1 MTMLKLLLLNI
12 FLSSWGFTPPPHK
25 FHVSKCLVEFNEE
38 EQALQMSMHIFLDD
52 LEEAL
57 RRKGA
62 DDLFICTKMEA
73 KNAEEFMA
81 QYIAKNF
88 VLEVNGKPLEYN
100 FLGKE
105 PSEDLQG
112 VWCYME
118 ILNVT
123 SIKDLKI
130 TNNILLE
137 VYDDQKNVISIIG
150 PDRRKGMMLL
160 QRGQST
166 EKVSF

>member
-1 MTMLKLLLLNI
+1 MLQLLILNI
-12 FLSSWGFTPPPHK
+12 FLSSWGLTPPPHQ
-25 FHVSKCLVEFNEE
+25 FHVSKCLVEFNEA

-62 DDLFICTKMEA
+62 DDLFLCTKLESDS
-73 KNAEEFMA
+73 AENFMA

-88 VLEVNGKPLEYN
+88 ILEVNGEILEYE

-118 ILNVT
+118 IYNV
-123 SIKDLKI
+123 SSVKDLKI

-137 VYDDQKNVISIIG
+137 VYDDQKNVVSIIG

-160 QRGQST
+160 QRGQSS
-166 EKVSF
+166 EQVSF

>member
-1 MTMLKLLLLNI
+1 MLKLLILNI
-12 FLSSWGFTPPPHK
+12 FLSSWGVTPPLHK
-25 FHVSKCLVEFNEE
+25 FHVSKCLVEFNEP

-57 RRKGA
+57 RKKGA
-62 DDLFICTKMEA
+62 DDLFICTKMESED
-73 KNAEEFMA
+73 AEVHMS
-81 QYIAKNF
+81 QYVANNF
-88 VLEVNGKPLEYN
+88 IIEVNGEVLEYE

-112 VWCYME
+112 VWCYLE

-123 SIKDLKI
+123 SVKNLKI

-160 QRGQST
+160 QRGQSS
-166 EKVSF
+166 EEVSF

>member
-1 MTMLKLLLLNI
+1 MLKLLILNI
-12 FLSSWGFTPPPHK
+12 FLSSWGVTPPLHK
-25 FHVSKCLVEFNEE
+25 FHVSKCLVEFNEA

-57 RRKGA
+57 RKKGA
-62 DDLFICTKMEA
+62 DDLFICTKMESED
-73 KNAEEFMA
+73 AEVYMS
-81 QYIAKNF
+81 QYVANNF
-88 VLEVNGKPLEYN
+88 IIEVNGEVLEYE

-112 VWCYME
+112 VWCYLE

-123 SIKDLKI
+123 SVKNLKI

-160 QRGQST
+160 QRGQSS
-166 EKVSF
+166 EEVSF

>member
-1 MTMLKLLLLNI
+1 MFKILILSV
-12 FLSSWGFTPPPHK
+12 FLINLGLTPPLHK
-25 FHVSKCLVEFNEE
+25 FHVSKCLVEFNEP
-38 EQALQMSMHIFLDD
+38 EQALQVSMHIFLDD

-62 DDLFICTKMEA
+62 DDLFICTKMETE
-73 KNAEEFMA
+73 KAEAYLA
-81 QYIAKNF
+81 QYVAENF
-88 VLEVNGKPLEYN
+88 VLEVNGQPLEYE

-118 ILNVT
+118 ILNVN
-123 SIKDLKI
+123 SLKDLKI

-150 PDRRKGMMLL
+150 PNRRKGMMLL
-160 QRGQST
+160 QRGQNS

>member
-1 MTMLKLLLLNI
+1 MWKILFLNI
-12 FLSSWGFTPPPHK
+12 FLSNWGLTPPPSYHK
-25 FHVSKCLVEFNEE
+25 FHISKCLVEFNEQ
-38 EQALQMSMHIFLDD
+38 EQALQFSMHIFLDD

-62 DDLFICTKMEA
+62 DDLFICTKMETE
-73 KNAEEFMA
+73 NAEAIMA
-81 QYIAKNF
+81 EYITKNF
-88 VLEVNGKPLEYN
+88 VLELNGEAVAYN

-105 PSEDLQG
+105 PSEDLLG

-118 ILNVT
+118 ISGIQNV
-123 SIKDLKI
+123 KNLKI

-137 VYDDQKNVISIIG
+137 VYDDQKNVVSIIG
-150 PDRRKGMMLL
+150 PERRKGMMLL

-166 EKVSF
+166 EQVTF

>member
-1 MTMLKLLLLNI
+1 MLKLLILNI
-12 FLSSWGFTPPPHK
+12 LLFTWSPTPLPVDHK
-25 FHVSKCLVEFNEE
+25 FHISKCLVEFNESD
-38 EQALQMSMHIFLDD
+38 QALQFSMHIFLDD

-62 DDLFICTKMEA
+62 DDLFICTKMETE
-73 KNAEEFMA
+73 NAEPIMTE
-81 QYIAKNF
+81 YITKNF
-88 VLEVNGKPLEYN
+88 VLELNGETVEYN

-105 PSEDLQG
+105 PSEDLLG

-118 ILNVT
+118 ILGVQ
-123 SIKDLKI
+123 SVEKLKI

-137 VYDDQKNVISIIG
+137 VYDDQKNVVSIIG
-150 PDRRKGMMLL
+150 PERRKGMMLL

-166 EKVSF
+166 EQVTF

>member
-1 MTMLKLLLLNI
+1 MLKLLILNI
-12 FLSSWGFTPPPHK
+12 FLSSWGLTPPIHE
-25 FHVSKCLVEFNEE
+25 FHVSKCLVEFNEA

-57 RRKGA
+57 RKKGA
-62 DDLFICTKMEA
+62 DDLFICTKMESED
-73 KNAEEFMA
+73 AEVYMS
-81 QYIAKNF
+81 QYVANNF
-88 VLEVNGKPLEYN
+88 IIEVNGEVLEYE

-112 VWCYME
+112 VWCYLE

-123 SIKDLKI
+123 SVKNLKI

-160 QRGQST
+160 QRGQSS
-166 EKVSF
+166 EEVSF

>member
-1 MTMLKLLLLNI
+1 MWKILILNI
-12 FLSSWGFTPPPHK
+12 LLSIGGTNLNVDHE
-25 FHVSKCLVEFNEE
+25 FHVSKCLVEFNEA

-62 DDLFICTKMEA
+62 DDLFICTKMESED
-73 KNAEEFMA
+73 AEKLMS
-81 QYIAKNF
+81 QYVADNF
-88 VLEVNGKPLEYN
+88 ILEVNGKVLEYE

-112 VWCYME
+112 VWCYLE

-123 SIKDLKI
+123 SVKDLKV

-137 VYDDQKNVISIIG
+137 VYDDQKNVVSIIG

-160 QRGQST
+160 QRGQSS
-166 EKVSF
+166 EQVSF

>member
-1 MTMLKLLLLNI
+1 MLKILILNI
-12 FLSSWGFTPPPHK
+12 LLSNWGLTPPPHK
-25 FHVSKCLVEFNEE
+25 FHVSKCLVEFNEQ

-57 RRKGA
+57 KRKGA

-73 KNAEEFMA
+73 ENAETFIA
-81 QYIAKNF
+81 QYIATNF
-88 VLEVNGKPLEYN
+88 VLEVNGEPLAFE

-118 ILNVT
+118 ILNV
-123 SIKDLKI
+123 SSLKDLKI

-137 VYDDQKNVISIIG
+137 VFDDQKNVISIIG
-150 PDRRKGMMLL
+150 PNRRKGMMLL

-166 EKVSF
+166 EQVSF